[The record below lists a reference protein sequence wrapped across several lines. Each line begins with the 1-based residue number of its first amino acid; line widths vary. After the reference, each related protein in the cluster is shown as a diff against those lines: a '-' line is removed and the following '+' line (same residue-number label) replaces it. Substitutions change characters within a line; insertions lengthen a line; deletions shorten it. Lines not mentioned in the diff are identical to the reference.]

1 MTLRELF
8 INWLTASRF
17 IKSLEMQAYQQ
28 RSDFT
33 DRLLEKDGLIKQLR
47 TEVAAL
53 KLECDRMRAVIMP
66 HASPAGREFAQRF
79 DVHQVKPAV
88 VPQFSGPDDWAAE
101 LNKMYQQEEKDGIPG
116 ERREELHQSPADD
129 GA

>member
-17 IKSLEMQAYQQ
+17 IKTLEMNAMVQ
-28 RSDFT
+28 RSDFL

-47 TEVAAL
+47 AELAAS
-53 KLECDRMRAVIMP
+53 KLECDRMRTVLMP
-66 HASPAGREFAQRF
+66 YASPGGAEFARRF

-88 VPQFSGPDDWAAE
+88 VPQFSGPDDWQAE
-101 LNKMYQQEEKDGIPG
+101 LNKMYQQEEKDGVSG
-116 ERREELHQSPADD
+116 ERREIIHEQTADD